1 MAGRLSDAE
10 SRRASIAEL
19 GAVTDAMRS
28 LAAVRLQQ
36 ATAML
41 EGTRTYA
48 GVIAEALAR
57 ALPLLGDAATRWPA
71 EEKGNAAVLLFA
83 PEHGFVGAFAERLA
97 EAALALPAPKA
108 LWVVGSRGAALL
120 EDALL
125 EDGGRAPVWSVAM
138 ATHTDAVTATVHR
151 VAEALYRAAAE
162 GRLDR
167 MDIVYGRA
175 EPGTIPVVVREP
187 LLPLDLTQF
196 RGATRGEPPLT
207 NLPPPRLVA
216 RLVDEYVFALL
227 AQAALESFAAENAAR
242 LAVMMAAHRNIESTL
257 EDLNGEIR
265 RLRQE
270 HITTE
275 LIELASGSDALREG
289 IVGTVRMRHSGVEC
303 AVGTLVES
311 SRTGG
316 GRKGER
322 G

>member
-36 ATAML
+36 ATSML
-41 EGTRTYA
+41 DGTRAYA
-48 GVIAEALAR
+48 GVIADALAR
-57 ALPLLGDAATRWPA
+57 ALPLLGAKAVRWPA
-71 EEKGNAAVLLFA
+71 EERGNAAVLLFA
-83 PEHGFVGAFAERLA
+83 PEHGFVGAFTDRLA
-97 EAALALPAPKA
+97 EAALSLPGPRA

-120 EDALL
+120 EDA
-125 EDGGRAPVWSVAM
+125 GKAPAWSAAM

-151 VAEALYRAAAE
+151 VAEALYRVAAD

-175 EPGTIPVVVREP
+175 EPGAPPVVVREP
-187 LLPLDLTQF
+187 LLPLDLTRF
-196 RGATRGEPPLT
+196 RSANGGERPLT

-242 LAVMMAAHRNIESTL
+242 LAVMMAAHRNIEGTL
-257 EDLNGEIR
+257 EDLTGEIR
-265 RLRQE
+265 RLWQE
-270 HITTE
+270 QITTE
-275 LIELASGSDALREG
+275 LIELASGSEALRAG
-289 IVGTVRMRHSGVEC
+289 IAGTVRMRHSGVW
-303 AVGTLVES
+303 
-311 SRTGG
+311 
-316 GRKGER
+316 
-322 G
+322 